1 MSITDY
7 GKLVRENVT
16 KNYKKAPEDSKES
29 INVEALTF
37 VTKLKLDD
45 RVQAY
50 STNESFVTIKDHK
63 ENFYTNSQCRLINPA
78 KTQMGRIS
86 NKMLEN
92 IVNEIKIQSELN
104 DQSVLSWFSTIE
116 KDKSS
121 KFIQFDIESFYP

>member
-78 KTQMGRIS
+78 KTQQ
-86 NKMLEN
+86 KH
-92 IVNEIKIQSELN
+92 
-104 DQSVLSWFSTIE
+104 
-116 KDKSS
+116 
-121 KFIQFDIESFYP
+121 